1 MRTLC
6 RGKNEGE
13 SRIFIE
19 VLEVRVQSTFAPSL
33 QPESFENGA
42 WRSRA
47 VSQFVC
53 TNTLGSRRRRKRKEK
68 RKEKIKISVFT
79 LVHLLHP
86 SSSSTV
92 TRNHNHANIA
102 HSCCIKECV
111 EDAVGTRSIQWSPIP
126 KPEHKGY
133 DGKGYKR
140 CFRILNHDNFIC
152 RIASH
157 L

>member
-1 MRTLC
+1 MLVACAACGRTHVYREERWERNANTVWEEKMKEKVESSLKFLKFVYSLRLRPLC
-6 RGKNEGE
+6 NRNLLKMVHGVVELFPNSCAQTRWAAGD
-13 SRIFIE
+13 
-19 VLEVRVQSTFAPSL
+19 
-33 QPESFENGA
+33 G
-42 WRSRA
+42 W
-47 VSQFVC
+47 
-53 TNTLGSRRRRKRKEK
+53 KRKEK

-126 KPEHKGY
+126 KLEHKG
-133 DGKGYKR
+133 
-140 CFRILNHDNFIC
+140 I
-152 RIASH
+152 
-157 L
+157 